1 MTLPPALKR
10 FSEVFA
16 EPPAAPVEPPAAA
29 PPEIP
34 AVEAVEETVETPAA
48 EKPAR
53 LSWWARL
60 RAAFF
65 VRRARPEAETADTGV
80 AEQAAPEPEAEPESL
95 PANRSSGE
103 IFAEA
108 GAQLR
113 QRRELLGLAHEEIE
127 RHIHIGRH
135 YLKALEAG
143 DFGGLPSAV
152 QTRGMLSN
160 YASFLDLDVDAI
172 LLKFADAL
180 QARHREVHP
189 LPPGARGRVPP
200 AAPRSLPP
208 LRGFIAGDLVF
219 GIGVIV
225 LVVAFS
231 LWGVA
236 RVLDARTRAQVE
248 PTAPS
253 ISDVLLASPAVTEQ
267 TVAATVSL
275 LDLGEATETPN
286 PAGTPVGLP
295 TLPEGI
301 TVQLNI
307 AAVERTYLRVTVDG
321 EVVFDGRV
329 PPGSAYPFEAETY
342 IEILVGNAAA
352 VRVTYNQRDLGV
364 LGSYGEIV
372 NRIFTA
378 EGIVTPTAT
387 VPPTPTNTLPATVT
401 PTPSQT
407 PTPTPNTGDE

>member
-1 MTLPPALKR
+1 MAKPE
-10 FSEVFA
+10 S
-16 EPPAAPVEPPAAA
+16 PVIET
-29 PPEIP
+29 I
-34 AVEAVEETVETPAA
+34 EETSEAPAA

-53 LSWWARL
+53 LSLWSRL

-65 VRRARPEAETADTGV
+65 VKRVPAEAAPVDV
-80 AEQAAPEPEAEPESL
+80 PAEQPVPEPEAG
-95 PANRSSGE
+95 PAAALRSSGE
-103 IFAEA
+103 IFSEA
-108 GAQLR
+108 GGQLR
-113 QRRELLGLAHEEIE
+113 RRRELLGLAYEEIE

-143 DFGGLPSAV
+143 DFAGLPSPV

-160 YASFLDLDVDAI
+160 YAAFLDLDVDAI

-180 QARHREVHP
+180 QARHREMHP

-200 AAPRSLPP
+200 AAPRALPP

-236 RVLDARTRAQVE
+236 RVWEARARVQAE

-253 ISDVLLASPAVTEQ
+253 ISDVLLASPVATEQ
-267 TVAATVSL
+267 VVVATSGL
-275 LDLGEATETPN
+275 LDLAGATETPN
-286 PAGTPVGLP
+286 PAGTPAGLP

-301 TVQLNI
+301 NVQVNI
-307 AAVERTYLRVTVDG
+307 VAVERTYLRVIVDG
-321 EVVFDGRV
+321 EVAFDGRLL
-329 PPGSAYPFEAETY
+329 PGAAYPFEAGTY

-352 VRVTYNQRDLGV
+352 VRVTYNQRDLGL
-364 LGSYGEIV
+364 LGSYGEVV
-372 NRIFTA
+372 NRIFTD

-387 VPPTPTNTLPATVT
+387 VPPTPTNTLPATIT
-401 PTPSQT
+401 PTPSRT
-407 PTPTPNTGDE
+407 PTGTPAETTGDE

>member
-1 MTLPPALKR
+1 
-10 FSEVFA
+10 
-16 EPPAAPVEPPAAA
+16 
-29 PPEIP
+29 
-34 AVEAVEETVETPAA
+34 
-48 EKPAR
+48 
-53 LSWWARL
+53 
-60 RAAFF
+60 
-65 VRRARPEAETADTGV
+65 
-80 AEQAAPEPEAEPESL
+80 
-95 PANRSSGE
+95 
-103 IFAEA
+103 
-108 GAQLR
+108 
-113 QRRELLGLAHEEIE
+113 
-127 RHIHIGRH
+127 
-135 YLKALEAG
+135 
-143 DFGGLPSAV
+143 
-152 QTRGMLSN
+152 
-160 YASFLDLDVDAI
+160 
-172 LLKFADAL
+172 
-180 QARHREVHP
+180 
-189 LPPGARGRVPP
+189 
-200 AAPRSLPP
+200 
-208 LRGFIAGDLVF
+208 
-219 GIGVIV
+219 
-225 LVVAFS
+225 
-231 LWGVA
+231 
-236 RVLDARTRAQVE
+236 

-286 PAGTPVGLP
+286 PAGTPAGLP